1 MKKFL
6 FLFFLLATTQ
16 NFAQLHTFTF
26 QQAEKLSIENPKPFV
41 IFIHTDWCKICKM
54 MENTTFKNQEIIKEL
69 NRNFYFISFNAETK
83 KGITFN
89 KNVFKFKPKGT
100 NSGIHELAE
109 ELSNQIYPTLTILNS
124 EYSILMQ
131 IESFINAKD
140 LLQILQKTN
149 QTNP

>member
-6 FLFFLLATTQ
+6 FLFFLLATNQ
-16 NFAQLHTFTF
+16 NFAQLNTLTF

-54 MENTTFKNQEIIKEL
+54 MENTTFKNQKIIKEL
-69 NRNFYFISFNAETK
+69 NQNFYFISFNAETK
-83 KGITFN
+83 IDITFN

-100 NSGIHELAE
+100 NSGVHELAE

-124 EYSILMQ
+124 DYSILMQ